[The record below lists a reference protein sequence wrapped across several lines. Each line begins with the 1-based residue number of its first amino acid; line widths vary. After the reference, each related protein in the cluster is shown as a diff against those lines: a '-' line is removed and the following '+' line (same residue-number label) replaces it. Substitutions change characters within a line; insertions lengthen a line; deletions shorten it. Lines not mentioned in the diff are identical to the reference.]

1 MKNIVKRM
9 SSFIIVLTI
18 VSMFTTSLFTNATSD
33 SIEPVSPNSPLSLS
47 QTLQANDMNSSFSV
61 HRNNTQ
67 GDVSFQNQLSSPHY
81 VSLTITAISSSGT
94 TLGVIP
100 YNGVLGG
107 GMSYSLSIN
116 QPNTASWQVS
126 AKMLNG
132 TTSSGTVIS
141 DWSATMSIT
150 NNSII
155 IQGDDGSS
163 IVTLTKN
170 SNYVV
175 ISLKNITSN
184 TYFTR
189 LNITEVTSTGV
200 IVNSTSHNNNLP
212 SNISYTLIRPNTAN
226 TFQLTGQM
234 WNNTAPTGTLLS
246 NWTATA

>member
-1 MKNIVKRM
+1 MKNIVKRI

-18 VSMFTTSLFTNATSD
+18 VSMFTTSMFTNATSE
-33 SIEPVSPNSPLSLS
+33 SIELVSPNSPLSLS

-67 GDVSFQNQLSSPHY
+67 GYMSFQNQLSSPHY
-81 VSLTITAISSSGT
+81 VLLTITAISSSGA

-100 YNGVLGG
+100 CNGVLGG

-126 AKMLNG
+126 AKMING
-132 TTSSGTVIS
+132 TNPSGVVIS

-150 NNSII
+150 NNSIV
-155 IQGDDGSS
+155 IQGNDGSS

-175 ISLKNITSN
+175 ISLKNITAN
-184 TYFTR
+184 TWFTR
-189 LNITEVTSTGV
+189 LTITEVTPTGV
-200 IVNSTSHNNNLP
+200 IVNTTSHNNNLP
-212 SNISYTLIRPNTAN
+212 SNNSYTLIRPNTTN
-226 TFQLTGQM
+226 TFKLTGQM